1 MFYAK
6 DNASTKI
13 DIYLALL
20 EKSIN
25 EGNTSNYWGFFTNA
39 FTLAHELAIGHKT
52 FFDIETDSYD
62 VVNILVK
69 NNLDY
74 FKTLEPDKISM
85 STFSDVKK
93 FMGSLRQ
100 SNTVIG

>member
-25 EGNTSNYWGFFTNA
+25 EGSNGNYWSFFTNA
-39 FTLAHELAIGHKT
+39 FTLAHELAVGSKT
-52 FFDIETDSYD
+52 FFDVETDAYD

-69 NNLDY
+69 NNSDY
-74 FKTLEPDKISM
+74 FKTLDPGKINM
-85 STFSDVKK
+85 NTFSDVKN

-100 SNTVIG
+100 SNSVIG